1 MHGMKTIIHLFFKV
15 PSVYNV
21 SNSMRFCLTRNRK
34 KPKYGSR
41 YLTEN
46 SDVFSFNA
54 WDDVEWDEIQE
65 KEAQDKVTAN
75 SIVKF
80 SQEDINKYEKDADKF
95 WNGFYDIHTNRFFKD
110 RHWLFTEFP
119 ELSDDGTNEKKI
131 FEIGCGVGNTI
142 FPILQYS
149 TNKNLKV
156 YGSDFSSKAIELLR
170 TSPEFDEKR
179 CDAFELD
186 ATNQVW
192 NVPFEENSVDIIV
205 LIFVLSA
212 INPEKYITVVENI
225 YKYLKPGG
233 LLLFRDYG
241 RYDMAQLRF
250 KPGRSVGDNFYVR
263 GDGTRV
269 YFFNQD
275 EIKELFEGKGFQ
287 ELENRADRRLQVNRG
302 KLLKMY
308 RVWIQAKYQKPK

>member
-1 MHGMKTIIHLFFKV
+1 MMTDEKRPQFG
-15 PSVYNV
+15 N
-21 SNSMRFCLTRNRK
+21 
-34 KPKYGSR
+34 R
-41 YLTEN
+41 YLTEEK
-46 SDVFSFNA
+46 SVFEHNA

>member
-1 MHGMKTIIHLFFKV
+1 MNKISLLYKF
-15 PSVYNV
+15 V
-21 SNSMRFCLTRNRK
+21 SFSRFCSTRYRK

-41 YLTEN
+41 YLTDK
-46 SDVFSFNA
+46 SDIFSFNA
-54 WDDVEWDEIQE
+54 WDDVEWDENQE
-65 KEAQDKVTAN
+65 KEAQNKVNVN
-75 SIVKF
+75 SVIKF
-80 SQEDINKYEKDADKF
+80 TQDDIHKYESDADKY
-95 WNGFYDIHTNRFFKD
+95 WNAFYDIHSNRFFKD

-119 ELSDDGTNEKKI
+119 ELNDNSSEEKKI

-156 YGSDFSSKAIELLR
+156 YGSDFSSKAIEILKE
-170 TSPEFDEKR
+170 SPEYDTER
-179 CDAFELD
+179 CTAFELD
-186 ATNQVW
+186 ATELIW
-192 NVPFEENSVDIIV
+192 KVPFDENSMDVIV

-212 INPEKYITVVENI
+212 INPEKFEQVIKNI

-233 LLLFRDYG
+233 LVLFRDYG

-250 KPGRSVGDNFYVR
+250 KPGRSLGDNFYAR

-269 YFFNQD
+269 YFFTQG
-275 EIKELFEGKGFQ
+275 EIKQMFEGNGFQ
-287 ELENRADRRLQVNRG
+287 EVENRADRRLQVNRG

>member
-1 MHGMKTIIHLFFKV
+1 MHGMKTIHLFFKV

-21 SNSMRFCLTRNRK
+21 SKSMRFCFTRNRK

-65 KEAQDKVTAN
+65 KEAHNKVTAN

-156 YGSDFSSKAIELLR
+156 YASDFSSKAIELLR

-192 NVPFEENSVDIIV
+192 NVPFEESSVDIIV

-212 INPEKYITVVENI
+212 INPEKYTTVVENI

-250 KPGRSVGDNFYVR
+250 KPGRSLGDNFYVR

-269 YFFNQD
+269 YFFNRD